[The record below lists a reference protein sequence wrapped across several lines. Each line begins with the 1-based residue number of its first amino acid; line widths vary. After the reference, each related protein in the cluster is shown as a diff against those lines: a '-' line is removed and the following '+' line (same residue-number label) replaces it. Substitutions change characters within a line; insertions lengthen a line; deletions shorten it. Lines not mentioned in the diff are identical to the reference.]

1 MNFFSRDL
9 INFTFLN
16 SFFRT
21 LLKKRSFINRSD
33 GLAKFFIREKSFWR
47 NIFKLE
53 TKLFKKC
60 SNSSVRLYV
69 REVVTIP
76 SFILK
81 KIHRDRLI
89 ITGLHVNPPF
99 SRICILSPSRTT
111 SPAPFRPTDLVA
123 PERLTPKNG
132 TSSAPQ
138 AHECPALSRSSRIP
152 PRPGRDFQGRLTSS
166 PRHASLRTRRALRRL
181 SDQVGLQVP

>member
-123 PERLTPKNG
+123 PERLTPKKRPILRAAGARMPCPITIFPDPADLAG
-132 TSSAPQ
+132 TFRGG
-138 AHECPALSRSSRIP
+138 SRLLLATLYS
-152 PRPGRDFQGRLTSS
+152 
-166 PRHASLRTRRALRRL
+166 
-181 SDQVGLQVP
+181 